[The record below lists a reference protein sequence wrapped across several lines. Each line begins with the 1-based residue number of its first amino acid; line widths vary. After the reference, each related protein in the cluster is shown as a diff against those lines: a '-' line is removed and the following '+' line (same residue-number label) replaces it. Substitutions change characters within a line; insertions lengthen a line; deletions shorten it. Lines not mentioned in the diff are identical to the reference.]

1 MAETEQIPRRRL
13 EWLEGEL
20 AAWQRAGLIDEPAA
34 RAIHARYGASA
45 RSSVI
50 RVLLLLGASLL
61 GVGAIWL
68 VAANVWDGASPLAR
82 ALLVAAAW
90 LACVAGAEL
99 AARRAGR
106 SDRSGADDPARGA
119 AEPEAR
125 APDPGGAAPG
135 SAGAAP
141 AARRAPHGDP
151 FAGAF
156 ALLAALV
163 YGGLVF
169 QLAQSLQVPAYEPS
183 LLGAWSLGALAY
195 AYAVRARTALVVGLV
210 AGVGWLVWALAERAE
225 PGVAIVVGLALAGPL
240 ALTVAARHERGPL
253 AGFAGPCRESGAL
266 LALAALWV
274 AALPAVLP
282 EDPRLPG
289 IVWIAAALVALA
301 AVAALVGGSRL
312 GRAEVAAALL
322 AALAALLLVLLAP
335 EGARDFGREP
345 SAAAL
350 THALVGSALF
360 VVGAVALAVD
370 GALRSSPALT
380 NLAVGAIVVFVA
392 VQSFAVV
399 APIASGATLFLAV
412 GAVLVLTALVA
423 DRGRRR
429 LLGRAAR

>member
-20 AAWQRAGLIDEPAA
+20 AAWQRAGLVEEPAA
-34 RAIHARYGASA
+34 HAIRARYGAGA

-50 RVLLLLGASLL
+50 RVLLLLGAALL

-90 LACVAGAEL
+90 LACVAGAE

-106 SDRSGADDPARGA
+106 GDRSPGGD
-119 AEPEAR
+119 EAR
-125 APDPGGAAPG
+125 DVVDPSASDPGGTAPDPGGP
-135 SAGAAP
+135 AP
-141 AARRAPHGDP
+141 AAAGSPGDP
-151 FAGAF
+151 FAGALT
-156 ALLAALV
+156 LLAAIL

-169 QLAQSLQVPAYEPS
+169 QLAQSLQAPAYEPA
-183 LLGAWSLGALAY
+183 LVGAWALGTLVY

-210 AGVGWLVWALAERAE
+210 AGVGWLVWTLSGRAE
-225 PGVAIVVGLALAGPL
+225 PGVALVAGLALAAPVAL
-240 ALTVAARHERGPL
+240 ALAARHERGPL
-253 AGFAGPCRESGAL
+253 PGFAAPWRVSGAL
-266 LALAALWV
+266 VGLAALWV

-289 IVWIAAALVALA
+289 IVWVAAGAAAVG
-301 AVAALVGGSRL
+301 AVAAVVGASRL
-312 GRAEVAAALL
+312 GRAEVAVGLL
-322 AALAALLLVLLAP
+322 TALAALLLVLLAP

-345 SAAAL
+345 SAAEL
-350 THALVGSALF
+350 THALAGSALF
-360 VVGAVALAVD
+360 IAAAVALAVD

-380 NLAVGAIVVFVA
+380 NLAVGAIVVFVT

-429 LLGRAAR
+429 LLRSAAG